1 MDQSS
6 DIFNSC
12 IKIIPYITSF
22 FEDDVAF
29 SICDREKYIYLHGLE
44 KFNLHVKVGDKVS
57 TDGSDYLSMKDG
69 KSHSKLIPKEV
80 FGTEVKSI
88 STPLRDES
96 GSVIGCFA
104 LVKSTSR
111 HHDIMDMSQ
120 NLSGALQQIS
130 ATVNHI
136 SSSVQNIVESSEDI
150 HKNALIASDEAKKTD
165 EVLSFVK
172 SIAEQTNL
180 LGLNA
185 AIEAARA
192 GESGRGFTVVAQEI
206 RKLSKHSSE
215 SVKKISD
222 ILKNINDSISIIASK
237 VSNTNEVFTEQA
249 AALEQI
255 NASIQ
260 ELTSSAQV
268 LEEIASK
275 Y

>member
-1 MDQSS
+1 MIENS
-6 DIFNSC
+6 DIFKSC
-12 IKIIPYITSF
+12 MKIIPYISSF

-29 SICDREKYIYLHGLE
+29 SICDKEKYIYLYGLE
-44 KFNLHVKVGDKVS
+44 KFNLHVKVGNKIS
-57 TDGSDYLSMKDG
+57 TNGSDYLSMRDG
-69 KSHSKLIPKEV
+69 KSHSKLIPKEI

-88 STPLRDES
+88 STPLRDEA
-96 GSVIGCFA
+96 GNVIGCFA
-104 LVKSTSR
+104 LIKSTSK

-120 NLSGALQQIS
+120 NISNALQQIS
-130 ATVNHI
+130 QTVNHV
-136 SSSVQNIVESSEDI
+136 SSTIQNIVESSEEI
-150 HKNALIASDEAKKTD
+150 HKNALKASDEAKKTD
-165 EVLSFVK
+165 EVLNFVK
-172 SIAEQTNL
+172 TIAEQTNL

-215 SVKKISD
+215 SVEKISA
-222 ILKNINDSISIIASK
+222 ILKTINDSISIIASK
-237 VSNTNEVFTEQA
+237 INNTNEVFTEQA
-249 AALEQI
+249 AALEEI

-268 LEEIASK
+268 LEEIASR